1 MAPLGETEARRF
13 LHYFLFSGDDVFVP
27 VVSLSFGER
36 ARLALA
42 KLVASGCNLLLLD
55 EPINHLDIPSRE
67 RFEQGLAAFEGT
79 VLAVVHDRYF
89 IQRFATGLWS
99 VERGTVRRYIDL
111 EDLRRGRKRVE

>member
-1 MAPLGETEARRF
+1 MAAMGETEARSF

-27 VVSLSFGER
+27 VASLSFGER

-42 KLVASGCNLLLLD
+42 KLVAAGCNLLLLD

-79 VLAVVHDRYF
+79 VLAVVHDLYF
-89 IQRFATGLWS
+89 IQRFATRLWAMQ
-99 VERGTVRRYIDL
+99 RGTIRHYADL
-111 EDLRRGRKRVE
+111 EDMQRG